1 MNFFRSEEHLRRWDG
16 YDEKLD
22 GGKIGLDS
30 LIQLVGQPY
39 FTSRGGPD
47 YVSHFSEYM
56 AGLVGELDNLPD
68 AGDFFKLSPVLKAA
82 VNLAFKLRIL

>member
-1 MNFFRSEEHLRRWDG
+1 MNFFRSEDHLRNWPG
-16 YDEKLD
+16 YDEKLN

-39 FTSRGGPD
+39 FTNRGGQD

-56 AGLVGELDNLPD
+56 ASLVAELDNLPD
-68 AGDFFKLSPVLKAA
+68 AGDFFKLSPVLRGCRGNVAW
-82 VNLAFKLRIL
+82 

>member
-16 YDEKLD
+16 YEKKLD

-30 LIQLVGQPY
+30 LVQLVGQPY
-39 FTSRGGPD
+39 FRNRGGPD

-56 AGLVGELDNLPD
+56 EGLVGELEHLPD
-68 AGDFFKLSPVLKAA
+68 AGDFFKLSPLLRVA
-82 VNLAFKLRIL
+82 VNLAFTTRIL